1 MFEHRGSAAPPARV
15 GATGPAGAPG
25 RDGVLD
31 EGFGEDPDADEEVLD
46 RLAAMAPGAQLADVV
61 ERFLSP
67 LLGPAPAGDSPSDCG
82 DPDEGE
88 CFRLFG
94 PGGEGALV
102 ERVLDPGERALLEA
116 ADRLQV
122 GPGGEMAAEA
132 LAGLGAR
139 ALSEVVAAC
148 RRLASWAH
156 WAEALASA
164 CLARTPELRTG
175 PAPRGPQDEAPRF
188 VTPQEN
194 RFTVSSEIACRLGVS
209 RSRAE
214 RLLERGE
221 AMLSGALAPT
231 EALHRVGLIDEAK
244 AAVIANR
251 LTGASTETARAVQ
264 TEVLPRAPHRTHA
277 QLARDLDRSLT
288 ALDPDG
294 ARGRRRRNTA
304 GRHVSRPRPAGEG
317 VSEMRMLMPTADA
330 FLVDATLDAVAASAR
345 AAGDERTPA
354 QLRADALV
362 GMTLSTLRTCQRDA
376 CRRAPGPA
384 AAPTG
389 STAGGSAPIGAVAA
403 PASAP
408 VTATADNR
416 LMPDG
421 VPLEGMLTALSD
433 LVGSSSPWW
442 TPSGSAPVF
451 PPPGLQVLVD
461 VTVPLDH
468 LVQVLEDEPPGSD
481 PHAPDPPPGAPPG
494 RGPDS
499 GAGAEGP
506 PGCGPSAHRSPDPGP
521 ARCEAV
527 LTMGGRSA
535 PIPGVAARA
544 LAVGGTWR
552 RLVTDPLSGAVL
564 DIGRRRYRPPAA
576 LADLVR
582 ARDRACTHPGC
593 EVSARRCDLD
603 HIRPWAAG
611 GTTSLTNLTSLCQAH
626 HRLKHTPGWSL
637 SRADDGSLVWRTP
650 SGARYRREADGTILR
665 LPRRVGPRHLIEP
678 GGPVPDRL
686 AAAVTG
692 AVLDRLERGLADAA
706 PAALTTRGPRPGQ
719 QPGAFETRPYPRAL
733 HALGLAALLDEVPAF

>member
-25 RDGVLD
+25 RDGALD
-31 EGFGEDPDADEEVLD
+31 EVFDEGSDADEEVLD
-46 RLAAMAPGAQLADVV
+46 RLAAMVPGAQLADVV

-67 LLGPAPAGDSPSDCG
+67 LLGPAPAGNSPSDSG
-82 DPDEGE
+82 DLDEGE

-122 GPGGEMAAEA
+122 GPGGEVAAEA
-132 LAGLGAR
+132 LAGAGAR

-164 CLARTPELRTG
+164 CLARTPELRAG

-221 AMLSGALAPT
+221 AMLSGVLAPT

-244 AAVIANR
+244 AAVIAGR
-251 LTGASTETARAVQ
+251 LTGVSTQTARAVQ

-304 GRHVSRPRPAGEG
+304 QRHVSRPRPAGEG

-330 FLVDATLDAVAASAR
+330 FLVDATLDAVATSAR

-362 GMTLSTLRTCQRDA
+362 GMTLSMLRGCQRDA

-389 STAGGSAPIGAVAA
+389 STAGGPAPIGAVAA
-403 PASAP
+403 PASAT
-408 VTATADNR
+408 VTAVADNR

-468 LVQVLEDEPPGSD
+468 LVQVLEDEPSGS
-481 PHAPDPPPGAPPG
+481 DPPPG
-494 RGPDS
+494 RDPDS
-499 GAGAEGP
+499 AAGADGP
-506 PGCGPSAHRSPDPGP
+506 PACGPPAHRSPDSGP

-544 LAVGGTWR
+544 LAAGGTWR
-552 RLVTDPLSGAVL
+552 RIVTDPLSGAVL
-564 DIGRRRYRPPAA
+564 DVGRRRYRPPAA

-593 EVSARRCDLD
+593 EIPARRCDLD
-603 HIRPWAAG
+603 HIRPWVAG
-611 GTTSLTNLTSLCQAH
+611 GTTCLTNLTSLCQAH

-637 SRADDGSLVWRTP
+637 TRADDGSLVWRTP

-678 GGPVPDRL
+678 GGPVPDHL

>member
-15 GATGPAGAPG
+15 GATGPAGASG

-67 LLGPAPAGDSPSDCG
+67 LLGPAPAGNSPSDSG
-82 DPDEGE
+82 DLDEGE

-132 LAGLGAR
+132 LADLGAR

-164 CLARTPELRTG
+164 CLARTPELRAG

-221 AMLSGALAPT
+221 AMLSGVLAPT

-244 AAVIANR
+244 AAVIAGR
-251 LTGASTETARAVQ
+251 LTGVSTQTARAVQ
-264 TEVLPRAPHRTHA
+264 TAVLPRAPHRTHA

-304 GRHVSRPRPAGEG
+304 QRHVSRPRPAGEG

-362 GMTLSTLRTCQRDA
+362 GMTLGALRTCQRDA

-384 AAPTG
+384 AAPIG
-389 STAGGSAPIGAVAA
+389 STAGGPAPTSAVAA

-468 LVQVLEDEPPGSD
+468 LVQVLEDEPSGS
-481 PHAPDPPPGAPPG
+481 DPPPG
-494 RGPDS
+494 RDPDS
-499 GAGAEGP
+499 AAGADGPLACGP
-506 PGCGPSAHRSPDPGP
+506 PAHRSPDSGP

-544 LAVGGTWR
+544 LAAGGTWR
-552 RLVTDPLSGAVL
+552 RLVIDPLSGAVL
-564 DIGRRRYRPPAA
+564 DVGRRRYRPPAA

-593 EVSARRCDLD
+593 EIPARRCDLD

-611 GTTSLTNLTSLCQAH
+611 GTTCLTNLTSLCQAH

-637 SRADDGSLVWRTP
+637 TRADDGSLVWRTP

-678 GGPVPDRL
+678 GGPVPDHL

-719 QPGAFETRPYPRAL
+719 QPGAFETRPYSRAL

>member
-46 RLAAMAPGAQLADVV
+46 RLAAMVPGAQLADVV

-82 DPDEGE
+82 DLDEGE

-122 GPGGEMAAEA
+122 GPGGEVAAEA
-132 LAGLGAR
+132 LAGAGAR

-164 CLARTPELRTG
+164 CLARTPELRAG
-175 PAPRGPQDEAPRF
+175 PAPRGPQDDAPRF

-221 AMLSGALAPT
+221 AMLSGVLAPT

-244 AAVIANR
+244 AAVIAGR
-251 LTGASTETARAVQ
+251 LTGVSTQTARAVQ
-264 TEVLPRAPHRTHA
+264 TEVLPRAPHRTHV

-294 ARGRRRRNTA
+294 VRGRRRRNTA
-304 GRHVSRPRPAGEG
+304 QRHVSRPRPAGEG
-317 VSEMRMLMPTADA
+317 VSEMRLLMPTADA

-362 GMTLSTLRTCQRDA
+362 GMTLSTLRGCQRDA

-389 STAGGSAPIGAVAA
+389 STAGGPAPTSAVAA
-403 PASAP
+403 PASAT
-408 VTATADNR
+408 VTAVADNR

-468 LVQVLEDEPPGSD
+468 LVQVLEDEPSGSD
-481 PHAPDPPPGAPPG
+481 PPPDPPPG
-494 RGPDS
+494 RDPDS
-499 GAGAEGP
+499 AAGADGP
-506 PGCGPSAHRSPDPGP
+506 PACGPPAHRSPDSRP

-544 LAVGGTWR
+544 LAAGGTWR
-552 RLVTDPLSGAVL
+552 RIVTDPLSGAVL
-564 DIGRRRYRPPAA
+564 DVGRRRYRPPAA

-593 EVSARRCDLD
+593 EIPARRCDLD

-611 GTTSLTNLTSLCQAH
+611 GTTCLTNLTSLCQAH

-637 SRADDGSLVWRTP
+637 TRADDGSLVWRTP

-678 GGPVPDRL
+678 GGPVPDHL

-706 PAALTTRGPRPGQ
+706 PAALTARGPRPGQ
-719 QPGAFETRPYPRAL
+719 RPGAFETVPYPAAL
-733 HALGLAALLDEVPAF
+733 HTLGLAALLDEVPAF

>member
-1 MFEHRGSAAPPARV
+1 MFEHRGSAAPSARV
-15 GATGPAGAPG
+15 SATGPAGAPG

-31 EGFGEDPDADEEVLD
+31 EGFGEGLDADEEALD
-46 RLAAMAPGAQLADVV
+46 RLAAMVPGAQLADVV

-67 LLGPAPAGDSPSDCG
+67 LLGPAPAGDSPSDSG
-82 DPDEGE
+82 DLDEGE

-132 LAGLGAR
+132 LADLGAR

-175 PAPRGPQDEAPRF
+175 PAPRGPQDDAPRF

-214 RLLERGE
+214 RLLDRGE
-221 AMLSGALAPT
+221 AMLSGVLAPT

-244 AAVIANR
+244 AAVIAGR
-251 LTGASTETARAVQ
+251 LTGVSTQTARAVQ

-304 GRHVSRPRPAGEG
+304 QRHVSRPRPAGEG

-362 GMTLSTLRTCQRDA
+362 GMTLSTLRGCQRDA

-389 STAGGSAPIGAVAA
+389 STAGGPAPIGAVAA
-403 PASAP
+403 PASAT
-408 VTATADNR
+408 VTAVADNR

-481 PHAPDPPPGAPPG
+481 PQAPDPPPGAPPG

-499 GAGAEGP
+499 GAGVEGP
-506 PGCGPSAHRSPDPGP
+506 PGCGPSTHRSPDSGP

-535 PIPGVAARA
+535 PIPGVTARA
-544 LAVGGTWR
+544 LAAGGTWR

-593 EVSARRCDLD
+593 EVPARRCDLD

-678 GGPVPDRL
+678 GGPVPDHL